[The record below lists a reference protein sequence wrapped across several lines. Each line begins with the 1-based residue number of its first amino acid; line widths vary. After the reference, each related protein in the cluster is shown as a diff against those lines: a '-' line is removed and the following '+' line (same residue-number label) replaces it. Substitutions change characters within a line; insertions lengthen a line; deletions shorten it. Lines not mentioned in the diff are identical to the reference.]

1 MLTLQQIAV
10 GPPPLPGGV
19 AAVLRFFFN
28 LPQWFQIVG
37 FIVGVIVAVAVL
49 LLLWRHRAVIVQW
62 VFTRRRG
69 VKIGLAAGAAA
80 IVLGFGAFGVVG
92 YGYMQHNNGFCTGCH
107 VMKVPFQRFAGSKH
121 DSLSCHSCHQQSM
134 FANMRQ
140 LYLWVA
146 ERPKEIGK
154 HAKVP
159 TRICAN
165 CHVRGDAKETW
176 QRIASTAGH
185 RTHLESDSSAL
196 KHVQC
201 VTCHGLEVHRFL
213 PVDSTCA
220 QSGCHV
226 NVQIKL
232 AKMRG
237 QTDLHCIMCHR
248 FTAEVPALATRDS
261 ARGTLVPAM
270 KQCLSCHEMQ
280 VALAEFDPARDPHR
294 GTCGMCH
301 NPHTQ
306 TQPVEA
312 GQTCASAKCHA
323 DWRSEPFHIGKNH
336 GAISDECTL
345 CHQPHQA
352 KVDASDCAGCH
363 AAVKQRRAGRRLSPP
378 LPFDTTKALRRIS
391 LRPPKGKGDGPFFDD
406 PPPGEA
412 PRGGTLAAV
421 DTFPHD
427 RHKKLSCITCHASQ
441 REHGRLTF
449 QPPRGCQICHHQA
462 PQTNDCAVCHQPAAL
477 VRPESVTVRV
487 TVAAHPER
495 RHAARFDHATHR
507 TVKCVACHTTPVSL
521 DPESKA
527 AACAACHD
535 DHHAGGKQCSACHTG
550 DAAVRR
556 TAHAPP
562 VEAHVACDACHTPAI
577 VARLVPDR
585 ALCVTCHAKQ
595 RDHYP
600 DRECTL
606 CHFGSSPDR
615 FRDHLRKPAAGS

>member
-1 MLTLQQIAV
+1 
-10 GPPPLPGGV
+10 
-19 AAVLRFFFN
+19 
-28 LPQWFQIVG
+28 
-37 FIVGVIVAVAVL
+37 
-49 LLLWRHRAVIVQW
+49 
-62 VFTRRRG
+62 
-69 VKIGLAAGAAA
+69 
-80 IVLGFGAFGVVG
+80 
-92 YGYMQHNNGFCTGCH
+92 
-107 VMKVPFQRFAGSKH
+107 
-121 DSLSCHSCHQQSM
+121 
-134 FANMRQ
+134 
-140 LYLWVA
+140 
-146 ERPKEIGK
+146 
-154 HAKVP
+154 
-159 TRICAN
+159 
-165 CHVRGDAKETW
+165 
-176 QRIASTAGH
+176 
-185 RTHLESDSSAL
+185 
-196 KHVQC
+196 
-201 VTCHGLEVHRFL
+201 
-213 PVDSTCA
+213 
-220 QSGCHV
+220 
-226 NVQIKL
+226 
-232 AKMRG
+232 
-237 QTDLHCIMCHR
+237 
-248 FTAEVPALATRDS
+248 
-261 ARGTLVPAM
+261 
-270 KQCLSCHEMQ
+270 
-280 VALAEFDPARDPHR
+280 
-294 GTCGMCH
+294 MCH

-550 DAAVRR
+550 DAAERR